1 MGSSELC
8 PMNKNAVAR
17 HDTADSGRRPGR
29 TLSMVGQ
36 GGVVPYIATWTEE
49 RKPPVRIVTHAW
61 GGIAFADESAGD
73 RDSDGVLWARITAQP
88 SHGRPQFA
96 VIHSLRQRR
105 AMRRLLCQV
114 CAQPADRN
122 QDGVLWLLP
131 DYYRRHDG
139 PENYDV
145 TEPPICLA
153 CAPIAIRLCP
163 ALRNGYIAVRARTTP
178 VCGVKG
184 LVYRAGHPAPVLI
197 REELVHRASPAI
209 RWTLAEHLVRTL
221 RECTFVD
228 LDHQNPPESG
238 S

>member
-1 MGSSELC
+1 
-8 PMNKNAVAR
+8 
-17 HDTADSGRRPGR
+17 
-29 TLSMVGQ
+29 
-36 GGVVPYIATWTEE
+36 VVPYIATWSGEQ
-49 RKPPVRIVTHAW
+49 KPPVRIMQHAW

-73 RDSDGVLWARITAQP
+73 RDNDGILWTRIAAQP
-88 SHGRPQFA
+88 GHGRPQFA

-114 CAQPADRN
+114 CGQPADRN
-122 QDGVLWLLP
+122 AEGVLWLLP

-139 PENYDV
+139 PENYDI

-163 ALRNGYIAVRARTTP
+163 ALRDGYIAVRARDAP

-197 REELVHRASPAI
+197 REELVHRDSPAI
-209 RWTLAEHLVRTL
+209 RWTLAEHLVRAL

-228 LDHQNPPESG
+228 LARHDPPGSG

>member
-1 MGSSELC
+1 M
-8 PMNKNAVAR
+8 PTV
-17 HDTADSGRRPGR
+17 GR
-29 TLSMVGQ
+29 
-36 GGVVPYIATWTEE
+36 GGVVPYIATWSGE
-49 RKPPVRIVTHAW
+49 RKPPVRIMEHAC

-73 RDSDGVLWARITAQP
+73 RDNDGVLWTRITAQP
-88 SHGRPQFA
+88 GHGRPQFA

-114 CAQPADRN
+114 CGQPADRN
-122 QDGVLWLLP
+122 PDGVLWLLP

-139 PENYDV
+139 PENYDI
-145 TEPPICLA
+145 TEPPICLP
-153 CAPIAIRLCP
+153 CTPIALRLCP
-163 ALRNGYIAVRARTTP
+163 ALRNGYLAVRVRDAP

-197 REELVHRASPAI
+197 REELVHIASPAI
-209 RWTLAEHLVRTL
+209 RWTLAEHLVRSL

-228 LDHQNPPESG
+228 LDRQDAPGSG